1 MMNKSLMPEA
11 HLMSSGV
18 AWSANSV
25 AGLSFAQDG
34 GLESSTEDCGRSC
47 APAAKPAAGRK
58 VSGKPPGGGIQ
69 VTAEKVLRSFNTWAF
84 KREQPSDPQLM
95 LRVIADA
102 IAGQKP
108 IPFVL
113 YWGKGPRCD
122 VGAPDIQCLDFL
134 GAMSSRLRAAYPP
147 GAVLTLIF
155 TDTHA
160 ELNGHA
166 KQDIH
171 RYFAAVKAVA
181 TQRGIETCSL
191 GSLVKAAGHLATV
204 APIEETVS
212 SETLSLLLASAQK
225 WYHGSGTAQEGA
237 LAYLRMNLIEQRVV
251 ERAFPRSIFVTF
263 NGSDLRGLFPH
274 QLPIFYM
281 YSLRRGFGVK
291 PWFLPSEPASAN
303 CAHQGSPS
311 SPDAS

>member
-1 MMNKSLMPEA
+1 M
-11 HLMSSGV
+11 
-18 AWSANSV
+18 
-25 AGLSFAQDG
+25 AGLSFAEEG
-34 GLESSTEDCGRSC
+34 GLENSTENCGRSS
-47 APAAKPAAGRK
+47 APASKPAPGRK
-58 VSGKPPGGGIQ
+58 AAAKLPEAGIQ
-69 VTAEKVLRSFNTWAF
+69 ATAEKVLRSFNTWAF

-95 LRVIADA
+95 LRFIADA
-102 IAGQKP
+102 VAGQEP

-113 YWGKGPRCD
+113 YWGKGPRSD
-122 VGAPDIQCLDFL
+122 VGAPEIQCLDFL
-134 GAMSSRLRAAYPP
+134 GAMSSRLQAAYAP

-166 KQDIH
+166 KQDFQ

-181 TQRGIETCSL
+181 TQRGIETCVL
-191 GSLVKAAGHLATV
+191 GSLVKTAGHLATV

-251 ERAFPRSIFVTF
+251 EWAFPRSIFVTF
-263 NGSDLRGLFPH
+263 NGSDLRGLFPR

-291 PWFLPSEPASAN
+291 PWFLPSESASAN
-303 CAHQGSPS
+303 CAHQGHQP